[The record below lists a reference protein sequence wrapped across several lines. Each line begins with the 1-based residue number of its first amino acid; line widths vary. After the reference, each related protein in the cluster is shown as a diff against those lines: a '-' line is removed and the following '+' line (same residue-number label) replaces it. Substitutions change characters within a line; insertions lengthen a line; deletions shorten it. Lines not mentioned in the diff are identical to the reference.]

1 MDRRRDANIG
11 ALAFALL
18 DLADCGELVARE

>member
-1 MDRRRDANIG
+1 MDRRRDSNIR
-11 ALAFALL
+11 ALPFALL